1 MIDKDKTNPLPRDP
15 ISGYVMQPL
24 NSDTTSYN
32 LSKTF
37 YIYDIEVVQEFER
50 GVTDG
55 IYYITLLCASIAPS
69 TSNFNNRKFSQN
81 VNEVYPTFDR
91 DNPVADPS
99 ASISVADNETIG
111 LVYST
116 DGATPTPNKD
126 PKRSIT
132 KEAIQFLLSDTGWTQ
147 PGTTPNYDSVNATLS
162 SIELTARSGD
172 EEGRKINIRENNDGT
187 VAPIN
192 VEFRRHSIL
201 RSGNHTFEYL
211 GFGPGNYSTAF
222 PQTQVETL
230 SSDQVKFSQSI
241 KEEAGVAFYSGLNS
255 NGDLFIGNTRISSVT
270 GEEESLDTP
279 VLSVVGETANLRPT
293 FDEIIVRD
301 KITVESNTLTTEF
314 KGKFLVQGE
323 TTVNDRLTAADV
335 TIGITGESSKNIDVV
350 ATSPGSASANDG
362 DWKLRE
368 IPVRGQYLGW
378 YWTGAEWVKFGL
390 TDTGN
395 LNISGGSGNN
405 DATGDLQ
412 LKNGLGIDIQ
422 NTGTLNVNNGATTLG
437 STLSVSDNATFSGN
451 ITVTGSIITPSGTSN
466 LLNGNATTVNIAG
479 AATTLNLG
487 ATTGTTDIRNN
498 LDVGGDLDVE
508 GGQISVAGQQVLSD
522 NGSGTTTLQRID
534 ALDATTEATIESAID
549 TLGNLTSA
557 SSLNTVGT
565 IGTGT
570 WQASIINRAY
580 GGTGINTSSI
590 SNGQLLIGSSSGF
603 ALSTVT
609 AGNGISVT
617 NAANSI
623 TIANTGVRSL
633 AVSNSGSS
641 ISLNA
646 STGALTLTFGSSS
659 NAYGTRTI
667 STNAP
672 SGGSNGDVW
681 YRY

>member
-1 MIDKDKTNPLPRDP
+1 M
-15 ISGYVMQPL
+15 
-24 NSDTTSYN
+24 
-32 LSKTF
+32 
-37 YIYDIEVVQEFER
+37 
-50 GVTDG
+50 
-55 IYYITLLCASIAPS
+55 
-69 TSNFNNRKFSQN
+69 
-81 VNEVYPTFDR
+81 
-91 DNPVADPS
+91 
-99 ASISVADNETIG
+99 
-111 LVYST
+111 
-116 DGATPTPNKD
+116 
-126 PKRSIT
+126 
-132 KEAIQFLLSDTGWTQ
+132 
-147 PGTTPNYDSVNATLS
+147 
-162 SIELTARSGD
+162 
-172 EEGRKINIRENNDGT
+172 
-187 VAPIN
+187 
-192 VEFRRHSIL
+192 
-201 RSGNHTFEYL
+201 RSGNHTFEYV
-211 GFGPGNYSTAF
+211 GFGPGNYSTGLPSVQNRVLTEEEVLLA
-222 PQTQVETL
+222 Q
-230 SSDQVKFSQSI
+230 SQ
-241 KEEAGVAFYSGLNS
+241 KEEGGIAFYSGLNS

-487 ATTGTTDIRNN
+487 ATSGTTDIRNN

-565 IGTGT
+565 ISTGT
-570 WQASIINRAY
+570 WQGTIINRAY